1 MQTTAAAGVP
11 NVLVIANNGGIL
23 GDYGNF
29 NVPRTFGMDATLK
42 F

>member
-1 MQTTAAAGVP
+1 MQTAAAAGVP
-11 NVLVIANNGGIL
+11 NILVVGNTNNIL

-29 NVPRTFGMDATLK
+29 NVPRTFGIDGTVH

>member
-1 MQTTAAAGVP
+1 VP
-11 NVLVIANNGGIL
+11 NILLVGNTGGIL

-29 NVPRTFGMDATLK
+29 NPPRTFGLDASLK